1 MIGSDSLDN
10 IIITFEDGTKKE
22 YRKGIKFEEIVKD
35 VAPDN
40 GIICG
45 VFNNT
50 ILNYTDAISRSG
62 KLTLCDIN
70 NPYGA
75 RVYEKGLTFLF
86 KVSALEVLGKNT
98 EIKVRNSID
107 RGVFFETSSDVTEE
121 QLKEI
126 KKVMKSKVDKALT
139 FEKIETTMNEA
150 FNYFKEIKRED
161 KIKTLFYDKNKYVTL
176 YKFDGVYNFF
186 IGNLPHDSSI
196 LKQYDLTLLSGKG
209 IILRFPSMYD
219 NGKIVKYTHHEQF
232 FNNVNEYLE
241 WAKILN
247 ISSIGELNDAIVS
260 MNSAELIN
268 LSESIQDYRLQ
279 SIAKEISDKKDK
291 IKVILLSGP
300 SSSGKTTSARKL
312 SLFLKT
318 MGLNPVPLSLDD
330 YFLERKDTP
339 INENG
344 KYDFESLRAIDI
356 KLFNNQIDKLL
367 KGNKVTIPTFN
378 FITGMKEYKR
388 TLQMKENDILVVEG
402 LHAISDELLT
412 DIPKNRKFKIY
423 ISPLVY
429 LNIDDDNR
437 INLTDIRL
445 LRRMVRDNRTR
456 GYSPSHTL
464 ANWSEVRNG
473 EEKYI
478 FPYQD
483 SADVIFNTFLAYE
496 LPVMKV
502 YALPLLYK
510 VQADD
515 PEYMTALRLIEL
527 LNLVLP
533 IPSDDVPSLSIIRE
547 FIGKGYFE

>member
-1 MIGSDSLDN
+1 MDN
-10 IIITFEDGTKKE
+10 IIITFEDGIKRE
-22 YRKGIKFEEIVKD
+22 YRKGIRLEEIIKD
-35 VAPDN
+35 VNPDRD
-40 GIICG
+40 IICG
-45 VFNNT
+45 SFNNI
-50 ILNYTDAISRSG
+50 ILNYNDSINRSG
-62 KLTLCDIN
+62 ELFL
-70 NPYGA
+70 YGIDSPQGS

-86 KVSALEVLGKNT
+86 KVSALEVLGKNVN
-98 EIKVRNSID
+98 IKIRNSID
-107 RGVFFETSSDVTEE
+107 RGVFFEIDKEVNEE
-121 QLKEI
+121 DIKQI
-126 KKVMKSKVDKALT
+126 KKIMQTKIDKAIT

-150 FNYFKEIKRED
+150 INYFKEIKRED

-176 YKFDGVYNFF
+176 YKFDGVYNYFL
-186 IGNLPHDSSI
+186 GNLPHDSSI
-196 LKQYDLTLLSGKG
+196 LKYYDLTLLPGKG
-209 IILRFPSMYD
+209 IILRFPSVYD

-232 FNNVNEYLE
+232 FNNVSEYLE

-247 ISSIGELNDAIVS
+247 ISSVGELNDAIVS
-260 MNSAELIN
+260 MDAAELIN

-279 SIAKEISDKKDK
+279 SIASQIREKQDK
-291 IKVILLSGP
+291 IKIILLSGP
-300 SSSGKTTSARKL
+300 SSSGKTTSAKKL

-339 INENG
+339 LNENG
-344 KYDFESLRAIDI
+344 KPDFESLRAIDI
-356 KLFNNQIDKLL
+356 KLFNNQIEKLL
-367 KGNKVTIPTFN
+367 KGSKVTIPTFN
-378 FITGMKEYKR
+378 FITGMKEYNK
-388 TLQMKENDILVVEG
+388 TIQMKANDILIVEG
-402 LHAISDELLT
+402 LHALSDELLT
-412 DIPKNRKFKIY
+412 DIPKNKKFKIY

-464 ANWSEVRNG
+464 STWSEVRNG
-473 EEKYI
+473 EEKYV

-496 LPVMKV
+496 LPIMKV

-527 LNLVLP
+527 LNLILP

>member
-1 MIGSDSLDN
+1 
-10 IIITFEDGTKKE
+10 
-22 YRKGIKFEEIVKD
+22 V
-35 VAPDN
+35 
-40 GIICG
+40 
-45 VFNNT
+45 
-50 ILNYTDAISRSG
+50 ISRSG
-62 KLTLCDIN
+62 KLILCDIN

-98 EIKVRNSID
+98 TIKVRNSID
-107 RGVFFETSSDVTEE
+107 RGVFFETNKEVTEE
-121 QLKEI
+121 EIKEI

-139 FEKIETTMNEA
+139 FEKIETTMHEA

-176 YKFDGVYNFF
+176 YKFDGVYNYFL
-186 IGNLPHDSSI
+186 GSLPHDSSI
-196 LKQYDLTLLSGKG
+196 LKQYDLTLLAGKG
-209 IILRFPSMYD
+209 IILRFPTIYD

-232 FNNVNEYLE
+232 FNNVNEYLD

-247 ISSIGELNDAIVS
+247 ISSVGELNDAIVS
-260 MNSAELIN
+260 MNAAELIN

-279 SIAKEISDKKDK
+279 SIASQIKDKKDK

-300 SSSGKTTSARKL
+300 SSSGKTTSAKKL

-339 INENG
+339 LNENG
-344 KYDFESLRAIDI
+344 KPDFESLRAIDI

-378 FITGMKEYKR
+378 FITGMKEYHR
-388 TLQMKENDILVVEG
+388 TIQMHENDVLVVEG
-402 LHAISDELLT
+402 LHAISDDLLT

-456 GYSPSHTL
+456 GYNISDTL
-464 ANWSEVRNG
+464 SLWDDVREG

-478 FPYQD
+478 FPFQD
-483 SADVIFNTFLAYE
+483 NADVVFNTSLIYE
-496 LPVMKV
+496 FCILKTYVLPLIYSVPYDDPNYDEANRLMKV
-502 YALPLLYK
+502 LDLF
-510 VQADD
+510 
-515 PEYMTALRLIEL
+515 
-527 LNLVLP
+527 LP
-533 IPSDDVPSLSIIRE
+533 IPSEAIPDDSILRE
-547 FIGKGYFE
+547 FIGGSYFE

>member
-10 IIITFEDGTKKE
+10 IIITFEDETKKE
-22 YRKGIKFEEIVKD
+22 YRKGIKLDEIVKD
-35 VAPDN
+35 VASDKE
-40 GIICG
+40 IICG
-45 VFNNT
+45 VFNNLIINLNDT
-50 ILNYTDAISRSG
+50 INRSG
-62 KLTLCDIN
+62 KLTLCSIN
-70 NPYGA
+70 SPVGS

-98 EIKVRNSID
+98 SIKVRNSID
-107 RGVFFETSSDVTEE
+107 RGVFFEIDKEVTEDNI
-121 QLKEI
+121 KEI
-126 KKVMKSKVDKALT
+126 KKIMKNKVDRALS
-139 FEKIETTMNEA
+139 FEKIETTMGEA
-150 FNYFKEIKRED
+150 VSYFKDIKRDD

-176 YKFDGVYNFF
+176 YKFDGVYNYFL
-186 IGNLPHDSSI
+186 GNLPHDSSI
-196 LKQYDLTLLSGKG
+196 LKYYDLTLLQGKG
-209 IILRFPSMYD
+209 IILRFPSIYD

-247 ISSIGELNDAIVS
+247 ISSVGELNDAIVS
-260 MNSAELIN
+260 MDAAELIN

-279 SIAKEISDKKDK
+279 SIASQIHSQKNK
-291 IKVILLSGP
+291 IKIILLSGP
-300 SSSGKTTSARKL
+300 SSSGKTTSAKKL

-339 INENG
+339 LNENG
-344 KYDFESLRAIDI
+344 KPDFESLRAIDI
-356 KLFNNQIDKLL
+356 KLFNNQIEKLL

-378 FITGMKEYKR
+378 FITGMKEYHK
-388 TLQMKENDILVVEG
+388 TIQMKENDILVVEG
-402 LHAISDELLT
+402 LHALSDEILT
-412 DIPKNRKFKIY
+412 DIPKNKKFKIY

-456 GYSPSHTL
+456 GYNPSHTL
-464 ANWSEVRNG
+464 ASWPEVRNG
-473 EEKYI
+473 EERYV

-515 PEYMTALRLIEL
+515 PEYMTALRLIDL

>member
-1 MIGSDSLDN
+1 MDN
-10 IIITFEDGTKKE
+10 IIITFEDGTKRE
-22 YRKGIKFEEIVKD
+22 YRKGIKLEDIIKD
-35 VAPDN
+35 INPDKD
-40 GIICG
+40 IICG
-45 VFNNT
+45 SFNNI
-50 ILNYTDAISRSG
+50 ILNYNDSINRSG
-62 KLTLCDIN
+62 ELFL
-70 NPYGA
+70 YGIDSPQGS

-86 KVSALEVLGKNT
+86 KVSALEVLGKNVN
-98 EIKVRNSID
+98 IKIRNSID
-107 RGVFFETSSDVTEE
+107 RGVFFEID
-121 QLKEI
+121 KEVNEDDIKQI
-126 KKVMKSKVDKALT
+126 KKIMQTKIDKAIT

-150 FNYFKEIKRED
+150 LNYFKEIKRED

-176 YKFDGVYNFF
+176 YKFDGVYNYFL
-186 IGNLPHDSSI
+186 GNLPHDSSI
-196 LKQYDLTLLSGKG
+196 LKYYDLTLLPGKG
-209 IILRFPSMYD
+209 IILRFPSVYD

-232 FNNVNEYLE
+232 FNNVSEYLD

-247 ISSIGELNDAIVS
+247 ISSVGELNDAIVS
-260 MNSAELIN
+260 MDAAELIN

-279 SIAKEISDKKDK
+279 SIASQIKEKQDK
-291 IKVILLSGP
+291 IKIILLSGP
-300 SSSGKTTSARKL
+300 SSSGKTTSAKKL

-339 INENG
+339 LNENG
-344 KYDFESLRAIDI
+344 KPDFESLRAIDI
-356 KLFNNQIDKLL
+356 KLFNNQIEKLL
-367 KGNKVTIPTFN
+367 KGSKVTIPTFN
-378 FITGMKEYKR
+378 FITGMKEYNK
-388 TLQMKENDILVVEG
+388 TIQMKENDILVVEG
-402 LHAISDELLT
+402 LHALSEELLT
-412 DIPKNRKFKIY
+412 DIPKNKKFKIY

-456 GYSPSHTL
+456 GYNPSHTL
-464 ANWSEVRNG
+464 STWSEVRNG
-473 EEKYI
+473 EEKYV

-496 LPVMKV
+496 LPIMKV

>member
-1 MIGSDSLDN
+1 MDN
-10 IIITFEDGTKKE
+10 IIITFENGMKRE
-22 YRKGIKFEEIVKD
+22 YRKGIKLEEIIRDIGSEEEIV
-35 VAPDN
+35 
-40 GIICG
+40 CG
-45 VFNNT
+45 SFNNS
-50 ILNYTDAISRSG
+50 IINNNDAIGRSG
-62 KLTLCDIN
+62 ELFLYGIN
-70 NPYGA
+70 SPVGA

-86 KVSALEVLGKNT
+86 KVSALEVLGKDVM
-98 EIKVRNSID
+98 IKVRNSID
-107 RGVFFETSSDVTEE
+107 RGVFFEINKTITDEDI
-121 QLKEI
+121 KAI
-126 KKVMKSKVDKALT
+126 KKVMQDKVDKALT
-139 FEKIETTMNEA
+139 FEKIETTMDEA
-150 FNYFKEIKRED
+150 LTYFKSIKRED

-176 YKFDGVYNFF
+176 YKFDGVYNYFV
-186 IGNLPHDSSI
+186 GNLPHDSSI
-196 LKQYDLTLLSGKG
+196 LKYFDLTLLPEKG
-209 IILRFPSMYD
+209 IILRFPSIYD
-219 NGKIVKYTHHEQF
+219 NGKITKYTHHEQF
-232 FNNVNEYLE
+232 FNNVSEYLE
-241 WAKILN
+241 WAKVLN

-260 MNSAELIN
+260 MDPTELIN

-279 SIAKEISDKKDK
+279 TIAGQIRDKKDK
-291 IKVILLSGP
+291 IKIILLSGP
-300 SSSGKTTSARKL
+300 SSSGKTTSAKKL
-312 SLFLKT
+312 SMYLKT

-339 INENG
+339 LNENG
-344 KYDFESLRAIDI
+344 KPDFESLRAIDI
-356 KLFNNQIDKLL
+356 KLFNNQIEKLL

-378 FITGMKEYKR
+378 FITGMKEYNK
-388 TLQMKENDILVVEG
+388 TIQMKENDVLIVEG
-402 LHAISDELLT
+402 LHALSENLLT
-412 DIPKNRKFKIY
+412 DIPKNKKFKIY

-464 ANWSEVRNG
+464 STWSEVRVG
-473 EEKYI
+473 EEKYV

-496 LPVMKV
+496 LSVMKV

-515 PEYMTALRLIEL
+515 PEYMVALRLIEL

-533 IPSDDVPSLSIIRE
+533 VPSDDIPSLSILRE